1 MWYILSLMDPSYYLM
16 AKSLGGDAE
25 KQADAAI
32 EDMAPGVIILFVV
45 VVIGLIIWGI
55 GKLVGA
61 W

>member
-1 MWYILSLMDPSYYLM
+1 MDPSYYLM